1 MHELY
6 NSTIINLSL
15 HGKLFL
21 VIIRTTCWLSK
32 LRFSFACFSA
42 REIISFSLE
51 ITVISK
57 DPASLNSKDERLR
70 AFWPRK
76 DSLVYGSC
84 IDKCYIT
91 FFFSILSTVLCQFS
105 ITMKFHA
112 CSAHALFLFSAK
124 ILTNNTEQQD
134 TFHLSL
140 KQAALLMK
148 RNQKSHL

>member
-91 FFFSILSTVLCQFS
+91 FFFPFWVQYFVSSLLPWNFMLVQHMLYFFSLPRYWPIILSN
-105 ITMKFHA
+105 
-112 CSAHALFLFSAK
+112 K
-124 ILTNNTEQQD
+124 IL
-134 TFHLSL
+134 FIFP
-140 KQAALLMK
+140 
-148 RNQKSHL
+148 

>member
-1 MHELY
+1 MVNTVYILMHELY

-21 VIIRTTCWLSK
+21 VIIRTTYWLSK

-91 FFFSILSTVLCQFS
+91 FFFHSEYSTLSVLYYHEISCLFSTCFISFLCQD
-105 ITMKFHA
+105 ID
-112 CSAHALFLFSAK
+112 
-124 ILTNNTEQQD
+124 Q
-134 TFHLSL
+134 
-140 KQAALLMK
+140 
-148 RNQKSHL
+148 